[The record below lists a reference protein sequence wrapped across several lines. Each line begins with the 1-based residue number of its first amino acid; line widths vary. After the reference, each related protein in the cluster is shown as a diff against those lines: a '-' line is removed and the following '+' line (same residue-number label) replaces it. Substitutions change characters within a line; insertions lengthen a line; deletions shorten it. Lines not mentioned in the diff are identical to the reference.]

1 MMNRTSNF
9 AFLSVLS
16 NSFVV
21 LLKIVVGIV
30 TGSAA
35 VISEAIHT
43 TLDLLA
49 SLIAFF
55 SVRISGKPADSEHP
69 FGHGKFENVSGTIET
84 LLIFVAG
91 IWVIYECIHKLLNPE
106 PIRLPTLA
114 ILAMLVGALINFF
127 ISKVIR
133 KEADRINSIAMKSNA
148 FHLLTDVYTSL
159 GVAVGLLVV
168 HLTGWHFLDP
178 IIGIVLA
185 VYIMLEAA
193 KLMNE
198 AFPPLLDTRLSDEK
212 EKKILEII
220 KLFHKEYIE
229 IHDFRTRRSGK
240 QKFVD
245 FHMVVPSHQS
255 IEKTHNLCNR
265 IENEIIK
272 QFNDAEILIH
282 PEPENESKN

>member
-1 MMNRTSNF
+1 MNRTSKF
-9 AFLSVLS
+9 AFVSVLS

-21 LLKIVVGIV
+21 VLKIVIGIV

-43 TLDLLA
+43 ALDLLA
-49 SLIAFF
+49 SLIAFI

-91 IWVIYECIHKLLNPE
+91 IWVIYECILKLLTPE
-106 PIRLPTLA
+106 PIRFPTLA
-114 ILAMLVGALINFF
+114 ILVMFIGALINFF
-127 ISKVIR
+127 VSKVIK
-133 KEADRINSIAMKSNA
+133 KEADRINSIAMKSYSL
-148 FHLLTDVYTSL
+148 HLITDVYTSL

-168 HLTGWHFLDP
+168 HLTGWYILDP

-185 VYIMLEAA
+185 VYIMFEAV

-212 EKKILEII
+212 EEQIFGLIT
-220 KLFHKEYIE
+220 LFQEEYIE
-229 IHDFRTRRSGK
+229 IHDFRTRRSGN
-240 QKFVD
+240 QEFVD

-255 IEKTHNLCNR
+255 IEKTHDLCNR
-265 IENEIIK
+265 IENKIIN
-272 QFNDAEILIH
+272 QFNDAEVLIH
-282 PEPENESKN
+282 PEPESESKN